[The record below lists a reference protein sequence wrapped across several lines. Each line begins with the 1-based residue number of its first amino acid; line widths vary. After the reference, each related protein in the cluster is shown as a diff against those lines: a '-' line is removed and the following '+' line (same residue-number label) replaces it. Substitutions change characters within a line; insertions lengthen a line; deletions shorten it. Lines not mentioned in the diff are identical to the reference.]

1 MADAANRHAFPVDL
15 RSVNVSGQLDTR
27 IGLGL
32 SHLLAVR
39 DRILSGEGHTQTWGV
54 DGLGRWVDAVAAA
67 TMFGKDHLPILD
79 ETAQL
84 LLRSQQPNGFFST
97 RLASGTWF
105 GASRALLGLLAYWEA
120 TRNPEALDS
129 AQRLGDFY
137 RSNLPQETT
146 WNWML
151 TPLEGLVALSRAT
164 GNQDY
169 LRFAEKLTGL
179 VEVDPEFGDPDGEEH
194 SYHTHSYLLAMRGFV
209 DLFSATAK
217 PKFLEHA
224 QEVWDRILRRNMWV
238 SGGISEGSTYPFETR
253 DETCSIA
260 DWFRLSLSLWQATRD
275 PKYMDVAEHTLLNH
289 LYFDQDHSGG
299 FCTYRSIRA
308 DSTARSR
315 DDVAWWCCSMH
326 GPRTLLEAGKFIY
339 THDDD
344 GIDVNL
350 FTASDAVIPLK
361 DGKVRLSQITTYPS
375 EPVARLELQPQ
386 SEISFS
392 LSIRIP
398 RWTRSFQMT
407 LNGEPHAV
415 TPAPKAFAT
424 ASSAHLQMPEQGYA
438 SIKRLWKPGDVVEIG
453 FDPYLR
459 LVPADQNSFSAPAMT
474 HAPAD
479 TGKVELAALLYGPLV
494 LMFDPSLTIHQ
505 MYDWCRAELMIPQRD
520 NGELFLP
527 KAQASI
533 PGRKELSVPGMCFMT
548 LARKWEEGGEPAVPD
563 DESWKLAFL
572 VPISEITDRWTPS
585 RVRHVPYEVRN
596 DLWILDEAQTE
607 SYLARVQTLLGSFS
621 RERSGDTI

>member
-1 MADAANRHAFPVDL
+1 MTTRTDRHPSPVDL
-15 RSVNVSGQLDTR
+15 RSVNISGQLDTR

-67 TMFGKDHLPILD
+67 TMFGKDHLPILE

-84 LLRSQQPNGFFST
+84 LLRSQQPDGFFST

-105 GASRALLGLLAYWEA
+105 GGSRALLGLLAYWEA
-120 TRNPEALDS
+120 TQEPEALDS
-129 AQRLGDFY
+129 AKRLGDFY
-137 RSNLPQETT
+137 RTNLPQDTT

-164 GNQDY
+164 SNRDY
-169 LRFAEKLTGL
+169 LKFAEELPQR
-179 VEVDPEFGDPDGEEH
+179 VEVDPEFGDPGGEEH

-209 DLFSATAK
+209 DLYADTAK
-217 PKFLEHA
+217 PEFLEHA
-224 QEVWDRILRRNMWV
+224 QNVWDRVLQRNMWV
-238 SGGISEGSTYPFETR
+238 SGGISESSTYPFETR

-260 DWFRLSLSLWQATRD
+260 DWFRLSLNLWQATRE

-289 LYFDQDHSGG
+289 LYFDQEHSGG

-308 DSTARSR
+308 DPTALSR

-326 GPRTLLEAGKFIY
+326 GPRTLLEAVKFIY

-350 FTASDAVIPLK
+350 FTPSEAVIPLK
-361 DGKVRLSQITTYPS
+361 DEEVRLSQITTYPS
-375 EPVARLELQPQ
+375 EPVTRLELQPKEE
-386 SEISFS
+386 SSFG
-392 LSIRIP
+392 LSIRVP
-398 RWTRSFQMT
+398 HWTRTFQMT
-407 LNGEPHAV
+407 LNGQPRAV
-415 TPAPKAFAT
+415 TPA
-424 ASSAHLQMPEQGYA
+424 QGYA
-438 SIKRLWKPGDVVEIG
+438 SIQRRWKPGDVVEIG

-459 LVPADQNSFSAPAMT
+459 LVPGDQNGFSAPAMT
-474 HAPAD
+474 HAPAG

-494 LMFDPSLTIHQ
+494 LMLDPSLTIHQ
-505 MYDWCRAELMIPQRD
+505 MYEWRRAELVVPQRE

-527 KAQASI
+527 KAQVSI
-533 PGRKELSVPGMCFMT
+533 PGRKELSVPGICFMT
-548 LARKWEEGGEPAVPD
+548 LARQWEEGREADPPD
-563 DESWKLAFL
+563 DESWQIAFL

-585 RVRHVPYEVRN
+585 RVRNVPYEVRN
-596 DLWILDEAQTE
+596 DTWILDHAQTE
-607 SYLARVQTLLGSFS
+607 NYLARVQALLGSFT

>member
-1 MADAANRHAFPVDL
+1 MTTRTDRHPSPVDL
-15 RSVNVSGQLDTR
+15 GSINVSGQLDTR

-67 TMFGKDHLPILD
+67 TMFGKDHLPILE
-79 ETAQL
+79 ETARL
-84 LLRSQQPNGFFST
+84 LLRSQQPDGFFST

-105 GASRALLGLLAYWEA
+105 GGSRALLGLLAYWEA
-120 TRNPEALDS
+120 TQELEALES
-129 AQRLGDFY
+129 AKRLGDFY
-137 RSNLPQETT
+137 RANLPQDTT

-164 GNQDY
+164 GNRDY
-169 LRFAEKLTGL
+169 LKFAEDLPRR
-179 VEVDPEFGDPDGEEH
+179 VEVDPEFGNPGGEEH

-209 DLFSATAK
+209 DLFAATEK
-217 PKFLEHA
+217 PEFLKHA
-224 QEVWDRILRRNMWV
+224 QNVWDRILQRNMWV

-260 DWFRLSLSLWQATRD
+260 DWFRLSLSLWQATRE

-289 LYFDQDHSGG
+289 LYFDQEHSGG

-308 DSTARSR
+308 DPTELSR

-326 GPRTLLEAGKFIY
+326 GPRTLLEAVRFIY

-344 GIDVNL
+344 SIDVNL
-350 FTASDAVIPLK
+350 FTPSDAVIPLEN
-361 DGKVRLSQITTYPS
+361 GEVRLSQSTTYPS
-375 EPVARLELQPQ
+375 EPVTRLELQPEEE
-386 SEISFS
+386 SSFG
-392 LSIRIP
+392 LSVRVP
-398 RWTRSFQMT
+398 RWTRAFQVT
-407 LNGEPHAV
+407 LNGQPHAV
-415 TPAPKAFAT
+415 TPA
-424 ASSAHLQMPEQGYA
+424 QGYA
-438 SIKRLWKPGDVVEIG
+438 SIQRRWKPGDVVEIG

-459 LVPADQNSFSAPAMT
+459 LVPGDQNGFSAPAMT
-474 HAPAD
+474 HAPAN
-479 TGKVELAALLYGPLV
+479 TGKVDLAALLYGPLV
-494 LMFDPSLTIHQ
+494 LMLDPSLTIHQ
-505 MYDWCRAELMIPQRD
+505 MYEWHRAELVVPQRE

-527 KAQASI
+527 KAQVSI
-533 PGRKELSVPGMCFMT
+533 PGRKELSVPGICFMT
-548 LARKWEEGGEPAVPD
+548 LARQWEEGVEAAALE
-563 DESWKLAFL
+563 DESWQIAFL

-585 RVRHVPYEVRN
+585 RVRNVPYEVRN
-596 DLWILDEAQTE
+596 DTWILEHAQTGN
-607 SYLARVQTLLGSFS
+607 YLARVQELLDAFA